1 LKEIREDL
9 ESFSTRELVGYMRRC
24 ASQNIIT
31 IWDTCRGVQKDKNSN
46 AKKIAPPLGPS
57 DHIEDMPLRWLFSSF
72 LPHEEFLNI
81 RSEELQQALY
91 HIHNT

>member
-57 DHIEDMPLRWLFSSF
+57 DHIEEFSSF
-72 LPHEEFLNI
+72 LPYEEFLNI
-81 RSEELQQALY
+81 RSEELQQALF